1 MYPNT
6 TRKNNN
12 LLLPSIC
19 LSNFTT
25 MTPKSDPTIVQ
36 AYETK
41 KFWIIY
47 GSIPHMYQIYVK
59 NWTTVHQEGHLIQIT
74 LLPLRASNGKPPWSH
89 IMSSS
94 GPTTQHGDTS
104 ICQE

>member
-41 KFWIIY
+41 KF
-47 GSIPHMYQIYVK
+47 
-59 NWTTVHQEGHLIQIT
+59 
-74 LLPLRASNGKPPWSH
+74 
-89 IMSSS
+89 
-94 GPTTQHGDTS
+94 
-104 ICQE
+104 